1 MEIMNGNAI
10 AQEIK
15 AKLSQIEKREN
26 IRILYACGSGQ
37 SAFSAI
43 C

>member
-1 MEIMNGNAI
+1 MELMNGNAI

-15 AKLSQIEKREN
+15 AKLSLIEKREN
-26 IRILYACGSGQ
+26 VRILYACGSGQ
-37 SAFSAI
+37 SAFPAI